1 MEFRRIYVRE
11 ITEGINM
18 ENMMEKDIA
27 QVLLSEEQLQARV
40 REMAAQIAEDYRD
53 KNPTMVCILKGAV
66 MFYTDLLR
74 SIPIQLTMD
83 FMAVSSYGKST
94 KSSGEVE
101 IRKDLSS
108 SIEGKHVIIVED
120 IVDSGFTLTYLTKML
135 ASRGAASIKLCTLLD
150 KPSRRAPGITLKA
163 DYAGFEVGN
172 EFVVGYGLDYAEQYR
187 NLPYIGIL
195 KPEVYENA

>member
-1 MEFRRIYVRE
+1 MGYRRIYVRE
-11 ITEGINM
+11 IMEGTI
-18 ENMMEKDIA
+18 MEKDIA
-27 QVLLSEEQLQARV
+27 QVLLSEEQLQTRV
-40 REMAAQIAEDYRD
+40 REMAAQISEDYRD
-53 KNPTMVCILKGAV
+53 KNPTMVCILKGAI

-74 SIPIQLTMD
+74 AMPIPVSMD

-150 KPSRRAPGITLKA
+150 KPSRRAPGITLKS

-172 EFVVGYGLDYAEQYR
+172 EFVVGYGLDYAEKYR

>member
-1 MEFRRIYVRE
+1 
-11 ITEGINM
+11 
-18 ENMMEKDIA
+18 MEKDIA
-27 QVLLSEEQLQARV
+27 QVLLSEEQLRTRV
-40 REMAAQIAEDYRD
+40 QEMGAQLAEDYRD
-53 KNPTMVCILKGAV
+53 KNPTVVCILKGAV

-74 SIPIQLTMD
+74 AMPIPLSMD

-101 IRKDLSS
+101 IRKDLST

-135 ASRGAASIKLCTLLD
+135 QSRGAASIKLCTLLD

-172 EFVVGYGLDYAEQYR
+172 EFVVGYGLDYAEKYR